1 MKHVI
6 ITAGLGATALAL
18 AACGGSTTSESSG
31 SPAVSGTSAAG
42 SASSSVSSSC
52 PLTVSDAWVK
62 AADSGM
68 TAAFGVVHNDS
79 GTGATITAASTPASS
94 STQLHETVD
103 SGGSMVMKQVQ
114 QFVVPA
120 SGTLTLEPGGNH
132 IMLMDVVAPIQAG
145 QDVSFTLT
153 CSGGGTASFT
163 AQART
168 FNGADET
175 YQSGSPMPSMSG
187 SMG

>member
-6 ITAGLGATALAL
+6 ITAGLGAAALAL

-79 GTGATITAASTPASS
+79 GAGATITAASTPASS

-145 QDVSFTLT
+145 QDVSFSHLQWW
-153 CSGGGTASFT
+153 GTASFT